1 MADSAACWGE
11 QGFLASPLRQASA
24 ERALPAA
31 AHTPTTTTTTRPY
44 FTPGQKQLQFL

>member
-1 MADSAACWGE
+1 MGGSAGCWGE

-24 ERALPAA
+24 ESALPAA

-44 FTPGQKQLQFL
+44 FIPGQEQLQFL